1 MDAHPDMAPWT
12 LRFEEAVVLLGG
24 AAPLRWSSRTL
35 AGRRRQFTIATSGVL
50 RRVGLAV
57 AKSEHHRLVEV
68 RSRFERRHH
77 VELSGAEAAARA
89 FEDRPLRRAFV
100 GWLWDE
106 LGREATVDLLAR
118 ATADAVRAAGNAYR
132 NAPIQGGVADAMLAA
147 YAELWAEIGA
157 DADLLPAVTVHDSLA
172 VECPLERAEWVA
184 SAELEALR
192 RGFARWC
199 PDVPLHVEVDVRTSL
214 SDTDVV
220 RSFALSDLTRPV
232 AGSATGRL
240 SHAASTGS

>member
-1 MDAHPDMAPWT
+1 MLAAHPDMAPWT

-35 AGRRRQFTIATSGVL
+35 AGRRRQFTDRHLRGAAPGRVWRWPTSD
-50 RRVGLAV
+50 
-57 AKSEHHRLVEV
+57 HPRLVEV

-77 VELSGAEAAARA
+77 AELSGAEPAARA

-106 LGREATVDLLAR
+106 LGREPTVELLAR
-118 ATADAVRAAGNAYR
+118 RHRRGRARRPATPTATP
-132 NAPIQGGVADAMLAA
+132 PIQGGVADAMLAA

-157 DADLLPAVTVHDSLA
+157 DAELLPAVTVHDSLA
-172 VECPLERAEWVA
+172 VECPVERAEWVA

-199 PDVPLHVEVDVRTSL
+199 PDVPLAVDVDVRTSL
-214 SDTDVV
+214 SDADVV
-220 RSFALSDLTRPV
+220 RSFTLSDPTRPM
-232 AGSATGRL
+232 AGRR
-240 SHAASTGS
+240 